1 MSLEVDKLIAEGDWM
16 TKPATK
22 GDLMLVKTDLD
33 ARMDRLDTRIDRV
46 DAKIDRVAVDLNGR
60 LDRLDAKIET
70 EIARLHRSMGRTV
83 WLALAILGA
92 LGILLRFF

>member
-1 MSLEVDKLIAEGDWM
+1 MSLEVDELITEGDWM

-46 DAKIDRVAVDLNGR
+46 DAKIDRVEASLNS
-60 LDRLDAKIET
+60 KIEV
-70 EIARLHRSMGRTV
+70 EIARLHRSMSRTV

>member
-1 MSLEVDKLIAEGDWM
+1 MSLEVDELIAEGDWM

-22 GDLMLVKTDLD
+22 GDLMLVKTDLE
-33 ARMDRLDTRIDRV
+33 AKIDRL
-46 DAKIDRVAVDLNGR
+46 DAKIDRVEASLTS
-60 LDRLDAKIET
+60 KIEV